1 MGISAEHDNRLRSSS
16 EAKTVI
22 FTDLD
27 GTLLDPVTYSCELAV
42 PLVKR
47 LRDTGIPIIFCSSKT
62 RPEQEVYR
70 RKLGIGE
77 PFIVED
83 GGAIF
88 INRGYFPFTYEYHRV
103 FRSYHVIELGMPY
116 RAIREKLKEV
126 AEKSNL
132 AILGFGD
139 MNAVDIA
146 DITGL
151 DVKSAKLAKKR
162 EYEET
167 LNLGGT
173 EQEVELILNNIKEA
187 GLKWSKG
194 GRFYSVSGGSD
205 KGKATRIVI
214 SLFEKKLGKI
224 KTIGIGDSF
233 NDVAM
238 LYEVD
243 FPVLVQKSGDY
254 WEEIDLQSLYR
265 VSGVGPEGWVQAIKE
280 LTGP

>member
-1 MGISAEHDNRLRSSS
+1 MGISAKHDNRLRSRY

-27 GTLLDPVTYSCELAV
+27 GTLLDPVTYSCELAM

-47 LRDTGIPIIFCSSKT
+47 LRDTGIPLIFCSSKT
-62 RPEQEVYR
+62 QPEQEVYR
-70 RKLGIGE
+70 RKLRIRE

-103 FRSYHVIELGMPY
+103 VRNYHVIELGMPY
-116 RAIREKLKEV
+116 RVIREKLKEV
-126 AEKSNL
+126 GENSNL
-132 AILGFGD
+132 AIPGFGD
-139 MNAVDIA
+139 MDAVDIA
-146 DITGL
+146 AITGL

-167 LNLGGT
+167 LNLEGA
-173 EQEVELILNNIKEA
+173 EQEVELILRKIEGA
-187 GLKWSKG
+187 GLNWSKG

-205 KGKATRIVI
+205 KGKATKIVI
-214 SLFEKKLGKI
+214 SLFERKLGKI
-224 KTIGIGDSF
+224 RTIGIGDSF

-238 LYEVD
+238 LSEVD
-243 FPVLVQKSGDY
+243 FPVLVQKPGDY

-265 VSGVGPEGWVQAIKE
+265 VGGVGPEGWVRAIEE
-280 LTGP
+280 LTGK